1 MKRNICLTL
10 LFLFVAGFSYAQEI
24 TFTETVHDFGEIN
37 EEDGDVSYD
46 FKFINTGD
54 QPLLIKEVI
63 TGCGCTSAK
72 WAKKPYQPG
81 AKGVIRVIYHPEG
94 RKNASF
100 NQVAEIFTN
109 LKTVSTLTVS
119 GKVNLI
125 KHPYVN
131 FYDPA
136 AGEKKTLKAYTP
148 KDDYELIMQR
158 VREQIYATTNA
169 ATMDKN
175 ATSLLKQMTSEGSW
189 PSIDYGCYFRTN
201 WEPADHLQRIKKIAM
216 AYTCPSSTLY
226 GNQILFRAID
236 RGLHYWNDKKPTSYN
251 WWYNQISAPKV
262 MADILALME
271 AGDKKLSQ
279 SIVNGLMEQMAQ
291 SDPRKWTGANKMD
304 IAIHHLI
311 RGCVLRND
319 SIVSANVGEILEPIR
334 ITDGEGIRQDLSY
347 QQHGPQIYIGGYG
360 TVFVDNI
367 TKMAGLFTG
376 TKYAMSNEQ
385 QELFSRFVR
394 DTYLNVF
401 RACYLDFSVTGRG
414 VSRQNTLDYSN
425 NLTFLQKMK
434 ELDPAHTAEYE
445 AAYTRFSSK
454 NPTVGRNDIN
464 KMYYCSDYMLQNR
477 KNYDFSVRTSSVRTN
492 KTESGNG
499 ENLYG
504 TYMSEGATCIRV
516 DGNEYL
522 NIFPAWEWDKI
533 PGTTTPVGEVKNNAD
548 WGKPGTSTFTGGAS
562 DGKYGVMTYDMNNYG
577 VKARKG
583 WFLFDK
589 EIVCLGAGIKSATGK
604 EITTSVNQC
613 LLSGDVYSSD
623 GTQVTKA
630 VPGIRQSKGKTG
642 WIWNNKIAYFF
653 PEKSDI
659 SLKNGIQKGDWAK
672 INFNQSDKEV
682 ALPVFNLWLTH
693 GTDPQ
698 HAGYAYIVVPGI
710 NTPDEAARYDM
721 QEVKIESNTA
731 DLQAVSS
738 PALDMVQ
745 AIFYT
750 PGTLNYGN
758 IKVQA
763 EKPCAVLIKGIST
776 ESPEI
781 VVADPSQKETLEA
794 GKDIKVIK

>member
-1 MKRNICLTL
+1 MKRNICLTI
-10 LFLFVAGFSYAQEI
+10 LFLFIFSFSYAQEI
-24 TFTETVHDFGEIN
+24 TFNETAHDFGEID

-46 FKFINTGD
+46 FKFTNTGN
-54 QPLLIKEVI
+54 QPLVIKEII

-81 AKGVIRVIYHPEG
+81 AKGVIRIIYHPEG
-94 RKNASF
+94 RKNSAF

-109 LKTVSTLTVS
+109 LKEVNTLTVS
-119 GKVNLI
+119 GKVNLV

-136 AGEKKTLKAYTP
+136 TGEKKTPKAYVP

-158 VREQIYATTNA
+158 IREQIYATTDV

-175 ATSLLKQMTSEGSW
+175 ATSLLKQMTSEGKW

-216 AYTCPSSTLY
+216 AYTCPASSLY
-226 GNQILFRAID
+226 GNQVLYRAID
-236 RGLHYWNDKKPTSYN
+236 RALRYWNDKSPTSYN

-271 AGDKKLSQ
+271 AGETKLSQ
-279 SIVNGLMEQMAQ
+279 SVIKGLMEQMER

-304 IAIHHLI
+304 IAIHHLT
-311 RGCVLRND
+311 RGCALRND
-319 SIVSANVGEILEPIR
+319 SIVSANVGEIFEPIR
-334 ITDGEGIRQDLSY
+334 ITDGEGIREDLSY

-367 TKMAGLFTG
+367 TKIAGLFTG

-394 DTYLNVF
+394 DTYLNAF

-434 ELDPAHTAEYE
+434 VLDPANASQYE
-445 AAYTRFSSK
+445 AAYKRFSSK
-454 NPTVGRNDIN
+454 NASYERSDRN

-477 KNYDFSVRTSSVRTN
+477 RNYDFSVRTSSVRTN

-516 DGNEYL
+516 DGNEYQ
-522 NIFPAWEWDKI
+522 NIFPVWEWDKI
-533 PGTTTPVGEVKNNAD
+533 PGTTVPAGEVKNTAD
-548 WGKPGTSTFTGGAS
+548 WGKPGTSTFTGGVS
-562 DGKYGVMTYDMNNYG
+562 DGKYGAMTYDMNNYG
-577 VKARKG
+577 VKARKA
-583 WFLFDK
+583 WFFFDN
-589 EIVCLGAGIKSATGK
+589 EVVCLGAGIESSADK
-604 EITTSVNQC
+604 EITTSINQC
-613 LLSGDVYSSD
+613 LLTGDVYASD
-623 GTQVTKA
+623 GTQIMKIA
-630 VPGIRQSKGKTG
+630 PGNRQINDKTG
-642 WIWNNKIAYFF
+642 WVWHNKVAYFF
-653 PEKSDI
+653 PEKGNI
-659 SLKNGIQKGDWAK
+659 ALKNGIQKGNWAK
-672 INFNQSDKEV
+672 INFNQSDKEI

-693 GTDPQ
+693 GTKPQ
-698 HAGYAYIVVPGI
+698 NAGYAYIVVPGI
-710 NTPDEAARYDM
+710 AGPEAASRYNP

-731 DLQAVSS
+731 ELQAVSS
-738 PALDMVQ
+738 SALDMVE

-750 PGTLNYGN
+750 PGALNCGN
-758 IKVQA
+758 MKVQA
-763 EKPCAVLIKGIST
+763 DKPCAVLIKGIST
-776 ESPEI
+776 ASPEI
-781 VVADPSQKETLEA
+781 IITDPSQKEILEA
-794 GKDIKVIK
+794 GKDVKIIK